1 LGQRVCLLAQLG
13 APIHGPGVFLW
24 GHHQLSSQAAPLT
37 HTPWVP
43 FRRARAMPLVI
54 MALAAA
60 CGHLYAYALGS
71 LPGFLFLVM
80 CVCLLLELDVRRRR
94 GGATLLGHPF

>member
-1 LGQRVCLLAQLG
+1 
-13 APIHGPGVFLW
+13 
-24 GHHQLSSQAAPLT
+24 
-37 HTPWVP
+37 
-43 FRRARAMPLVI
+43 MPLVI